1 MKKNQRVLV
10 LGSTGMVGHLLCKY
24 LISNSDFIL
33 FDIARSYKF
42 RDKTNLFDVKNEKD
56 FCEFIKLIK
65 PDYIINCI
73 GVLIR
78 ESNISIENAIYINS
92 YFPHMLKKFA
102 SQINAKL
109 IHISTDCVFSGKKG
123 NYIESDF
130 RDGNGIYAQTKILG
144 EIQDTT
150 NLTLR
155 TSVIGP
161 EIRDSGEGLFGWFM
175 RQEDTISGFEK
186 VIWSGVT
193 TFELAKIVKLSIDN
207 ELTGLHHVTN
217 NSSISKYELLK
228 LFKKY
233 TKKNIEIK
241 PFNGKSLDKSFIDT
255 RLLFGYKI
263 PSYDD
268 MIYEM
273 ISFIKNNKSMYPQY
287 KFLNF
292 DKK

>member
-1 MKKNQRVLV
+1 MKKNYRVLV

-24 LISNSDFIL
+24 LIDNSNFIL
-33 FDIARSYKF
+33 FDIARSFKF
-42 RDKTNLFDVKNEKD
+42 RENTNLFDVKNEKD
-56 FCEFIKLIK
+56 FCEYIKLIK

-78 ESNISIENAIYINS
+78 ESNTSIENAIYINS
-92 YFPHMLKKFA
+92 YFPYMLKKFA
-102 SQINAKL
+102 NQINAKL

-123 NYIESDF
+123 KYIESDL
-130 RDGNGIYAQTKILG
+130 RDGNDTYAQTKILG
-144 EIQDTT
+144 EIQDIT

-161 EIRDSGEGLFGWFM
+161 EIKDSGEGLFGWFM
-175 RQEDTISGFEK
+175 RQEGTISGFDK

-193 TFELAKIVKLSIDN
+193 TLELAKVIKLSIDN
-207 ELTGLHHVTN
+207 ELTGLYHVTN

-241 PFNGKSLDKSFIDT
+241 PFSGKSLDKSLIDT
-255 RLLFGYKI
+255 RLSLGYKI

-268 MIYEM
+268 MISEM
-273 ISFIKNNKSMYPQY
+273 TTFIKDNKSMYPQY
-287 KFLNF
+287 KPLNF
-292 DKK
+292 D

>member
-24 LISNSDFIL
+24 LISDSDFIL

-42 RDKTNLFDVKNEKD
+42 RDKTNIFDVKNEED
-56 FCEFIKLIK
+56 FCEYIKIIK

-78 ESNISIENAIYINS
+78 ESNMSIENAIYINS
-92 YFPHMLKKFA
+92 YFPNMLRKFA
-102 SQINAKL
+102 SQINSKL

-130 RDGNGIYAQTKILG
+130 RDGNGTYAHTKILG

-161 EIRDSGEGLFGWFM
+161 EIKDSGEGLFGWFM
-175 RQEDTISGFEK
+175 RQEGTIFGFKK

-193 TFELAKIVKLSIDN
+193 TLELAKIIKLSIDN
-207 ELTGLHHVTN
+207 KLTGLHHVTN

-228 LFKKY
+228 LFKKH

-241 PFNGKSLDKSFIDT
+241 PSNEKSLDKSLIDT
-255 RLLFGYKI
+255 RLLLGYKI

-268 MIYEM
+268 MISEM
-273 ISFIKNNKSMYPQY
+273 ITFIKTNKSMYSQY
-287 KFLNF
+287 KPLNF

>member
-24 LISNSDFIL
+24 LISDSDFIL

-42 RDKTNLFDVKNEKD
+42 RDKTNLFDVKNEED
-56 FCEFIKLIK
+56 FCEYVKLIK

-78 ESNISIENAIYINS
+78 ESNMSIENAIYINS
-92 YFPHMLKKFA
+92 YFPNMLKKFA
-102 SQINAKL
+102 SQINSKL

-130 RDGNGIYAQTKILG
+130 RDGNGIYAHTKILG

-161 EIRDSGEGLFGWFM
+161 EIKDSGEGLFGWFM
-175 RQEDTISGFEK
+175 RQEGTIFGFKK

-193 TFELAKIVKLSIDN
+193 TLELAKIIKLSIDN
-207 ELTGLHHVTN
+207 KLTGLHHVTN

-228 LFKKY
+228 LFKKH

-241 PFNGKSLDKSFIDT
+241 PSNEKSLDKSLIDT
-255 RLLFGYKI
+255 RLLLGYKI

-268 MIYEM
+268 MISEM
-273 ISFIKNNKSMYPQY
+273 ITFIKTNKSMYSQY
-287 KFLNF
+287 KPLNF

>member
-24 LISNSDFIL
+24 LISDSDFIL

-42 RDKTNLFDVKNEKD
+42 RDKTNLFDVKNEED
-56 FCEFIKLIK
+56 FCEYIKLIK

-78 ESNISIENAIYINS
+78 ESNMSIENAIYINS
-92 YFPHMLKKFA
+92 YFPNMLRKFA
-102 SQINAKL
+102 SQINSKL

-130 RDGNGIYAQTKILG
+130 RDGNGIYAHTKILG

-161 EIRDSGEGLFGWFM
+161 EIKDSGEGLFGWFM
-175 RQEDTISGFEK
+175 RQEGTIFGFKK

-193 TFELAKIVKLSIDN
+193 TLELAKIIKLSIDN
-207 ELTGLHHVTN
+207 KLTGLHHVTN

-228 LFKKY
+228 LFKKH

-241 PFNGKSLDKSFIDT
+241 PSNEKSLDKSLIDT
-255 RLLFGYKI
+255 RLLLGYKI

-268 MIYEM
+268 MISEM
-273 ISFIKNNKSMYPQY
+273 ITFIKTNKSMYSQY
-287 KFLNF
+287 KPLNF

>member
-1 MKKNQRVLV
+1 MKKNYRVLV

-24 LISNSDFIL
+24 LIDNSNFIL
-33 FDIARSYKF
+33 FDIARSFKF

-56 FCEFIKLIK
+56 FCEYIKLIK

-78 ESNISIENAIYINS
+78 ESNTIIENAIYINS
-92 YFPHMLKKFA
+92 YFPYMLKKFA
-102 SQINAKL
+102 NQINAKL

-123 NYIESDF
+123 KYIESDL
-130 RDGNGIYAQTKILG
+130 RDGNDTYAQTKILG

-161 EIRDSGEGLFGWFM
+161 EIKDSGEGLFGWFM
-175 RQEDTISGFEK
+175 RQEGTISGFDK

-193 TFELAKIVKLSIDN
+193 TLELAKVIKLSIDN
-207 ELTGLHHVTN
+207 ELTGLYHVTN

-241 PFNGKSLDKSFIDT
+241 PFSGKSLDKSLIDT
-255 RLLFGYKI
+255 RLSLGYKI

-268 MIYEM
+268 MISEM
-273 ISFIKNNKSMYPQY
+273 TTFIKDNKSMYPQY
-287 KFLNF
+287 KPLNF
-292 DKK
+292 D

>member
-24 LISNSDFIL
+24 LISDSDFIL
-33 FDIARSYKF
+33 FDIARSHKF
-42 RDKTNLFDVKNEKD
+42 RDKTNLFDVKNEED
-56 FCEFIKLIK
+56 FCEYVKLIK

-78 ESNISIENAIYINS
+78 ESNMSIENAIYINS
-92 YFPHMLKKFA
+92 YFPNMLRKFA
-102 SQINAKL
+102 SQINSKL

-130 RDGNGIYAQTKILG
+130 RDGNGIYAHTKILG

-161 EIRDSGEGLFGWFM
+161 EIKDSGEGLFGWFM
-175 RQEDTISGFEK
+175 RQEGTIFGFEK

-193 TFELAKIVKLSIDN
+193 TLELAKIIKLSIDN
-207 ELTGLHHVTN
+207 KLTGLHHVTN

-228 LFKKY
+228 LFKKH

-241 PFNGKSLDKSFIDT
+241 PSNEKSLDKSLIDT
-255 RLLFGYKI
+255 RLLLGYKI
-263 PSYDD
+263 PSYD
-268 MIYEM
+268 EM
-273 ISFIKNNKSMYPQY
+273 ISEMITFIKTNKSMYSQY
-287 KFLNF
+287 KPLNF

>member
-1 MKKNQRVLV
+1 MKKNQRILV

-24 LISNSDFIL
+24 LITNSDFIL

-56 FCEFIKLIK
+56 FYEHIKHIK

-78 ESNISIENAIYINS
+78 ESNTSIENAIYINS
-92 YFPHMLKKFA
+92 YFPHMLKKFT
-102 SQINAKL
+102 SQINSKL

-130 RDGNGIYAQTKILG
+130 KDGTGIYAQTKILG

-175 RQEDTISGFEK
+175 RQEGIISGFEK

-193 TFELAKIVKLSIDN
+193 TLELAKIIKLSIDN

-217 NSSISKYELLK
+217 NSSINKYELLR

-233 TKKNIEIK
+233 TQKNIEIK
-241 PFNGKSLDKSFIDT
+241 PFNGKSLDKSLIDT
-255 RLLFGYKI
+255 RLLLGYKI

-268 MIYEM
+268 MISEM
-273 ISFIKNNKSMYPQY
+273 ITFIKNNKSMYPQY
-287 KFLNF
+287 KSLNF

>member
-10 LGSTGMVGHLLCKY
+10 LGSTGMVGHILCKY
-24 LISNSDFIL
+24 LICNSDFIL
-33 FDIARSYKF
+33 FDISRSYKF

-56 FCEFIKLIK
+56 FCEYIKTIK

-78 ESNISIENAIYINS
+78 ESNISVENAIYINS
-92 YFPHMLKKFA
+92 YFPYMLRKLA
-102 SQINAKL
+102 SQINSKL

-123 NYIESDF
+123 KYIESDF
-130 RDGNGIYAQTKILG
+130 RDGNDIYAQTKILG

-161 EIRDSGEGLFGWFM
+161 EIKDSGEGLFGWFM
-175 RQEDTISGFEK
+175 RQEGTISGFKK

-193 TFELAKIVKLSIDN
+193 TLELAKVIKLSIDN
-207 ELTGLHHVTN
+207 ELTGLYHVTN
-217 NSSISKYELLK
+217 NLSISKYALLK
-228 LFKKY
+228 LFKKH

-241 PFNGKSLDKSFIDT
+241 PFNEKSSDKSLIDT
-255 RLLFGYKI
+255 RFLLGYKI

-268 MIYEM
+268 MISEM
-273 ISFIKNNKSMYPQY
+273 ITFIKNNKSMYPQY
-287 KFLNF
+287 KSLNF
-292 DKK
+292 DK

>member
-1 MKKNQRVLV
+1 MRKNQRVLV

-24 LISNSDFIL
+24 LIDNSNFNL
-33 FDIARSYKF
+33 FDIARSFKF
-42 RDKTNLFDVKNEKD
+42 REKTNLFDVKNEKD
-56 FCEFIKLIK
+56 FCEYMKLIK

-78 ESNISIENAIYINS
+78 ESNTSIENAIYINS
-92 YFPHMLKKFA
+92 YFPHMLRKFA
-102 SQINAKL
+102 SQINSKL

-123 NYIESDF
+123 KYIESDL
-130 RDGNGIYAQTKILG
+130 RDGNDTYAQTKILG

-161 EIRDSGEGLFGWFM
+161 EIRDGGEGLFGWFM
-175 RQEDTISGFEK
+175 SQEGTVSGFEK

-193 TFELAKIVKLSIDN
+193 TLELAKVIKFLINSD
-207 ELTGLHHVTN
+207 LTGLYHITN

-233 TKKNIEIK
+233 TKKNIDIK
-241 PFNGKSLDKSFIDT
+241 PFNEKSLDKSLIDT
-255 RLLFGYKI
+255 RLSLGYQI

-268 MIYEM
+268 MIAEM
-273 ISFIKNNKSMYPQY
+273 ITFIKDNKLIYPQY
-287 KFLNF
+287 KSPNF
-292 DKK
+292 D

>member
-1 MKKNQRVLV
+1 
-10 LGSTGMVGHLLCKY
+10 MVGHLLCKY
-24 LISNSDFIL
+24 LITNSDFIL

-42 RDKTNLFDVKNEKD
+42 REKTNLFDVKNEKD
-56 FCEFIKLIK
+56 FCDHIKYIK

-78 ESNISIENAIYINS
+78 ESNTSIENAIYINS

-102 SQINAKL
+102 SQINSKL

-123 NYIESDF
+123 KYIESDF
-130 RDGNGIYAQTKILG
+130 KDGTGIYAQTKILG

-175 RQEDTISGFEK
+175 RQEGIISGFEK

-193 TFELAKIVKLSIDN
+193 TLELAKIIKLSIDN
-207 ELTGLHHVTN
+207 ELTGLCHVTN
-217 NSSISKYELLK
+217 NSSINKYELLK

-233 TKKNIEIK
+233 TQKNIEIK
-241 PFNGKSLDKSFIDT
+241 PFNGKSLDKSLIDT
-255 RLLFGYKI
+255 RLLLGYKI

-268 MIYEM
+268 MISEM
-273 ISFIKNNKSMYPQY
+273 ITFIKNNKSMYPQY
-287 KFLNF
+287 KSLNF

>member
-1 MKKNQRVLV
+1 MKKNHRVLV

-24 LISNSDFIL
+24 LIDNSNFIL
-33 FDIARSYKF
+33 FDIARSFKF
-42 RDKTNLFDVKNEKD
+42 RDKTNLFDVKNEKN
-56 FCEFIKLIK
+56 FYEYIKLIK

-78 ESNISIENAIYINS
+78 ESNTSIENAIYINS

-102 SQINAKL
+102 SQINSKL

-130 RDGNGIYAQTKILG
+130 RDGNDTYAQTKILG

-161 EIRDSGEGLFGWFM
+161 EIRNSGEGLFGWFM
-175 RQEDTISGFEK
+175 RQEGTIFGFEK

-193 TFELAKIVKLSIDN
+193 TLELAKIIKLSIDN
-207 ELTGLHHVTN
+207 KLTGLYHVTN

-228 LFKKY
+228 LFKKH

-241 PFNGKSLDKSFIDT
+241 LSNEKSLDKSFIDT
-255 RLLFGYKI
+255 RLLLDYKI

-268 MIYEM
+268 MISEM
-273 ISFIKNNKSMYPQY
+273 ITFIKTNKSMYPQY
-287 KFLNF
+287 KSLNF

>member
-10 LGSTGMVGHLLCKY
+10 LGSNGMVGHLLCKY
-24 LISNSDFIL
+24 LISDSDFIL
-33 FDIARSYKF
+33 FDISRSYKF
-42 RDKTNLFDVKNEKD
+42 RDKTNLFDVKNEED
-56 FCEFIKLIK
+56 FCEYIKLIK

-78 ESNISIENAIYINS
+78 ESNMSIENAIYINS
-92 YFPHMLKKFA
+92 YFPNMLRKFA
-102 SQINAKL
+102 SQINSKL

-130 RDGNGIYAQTKILG
+130 RDGNGIYALTKILG
-144 EIQDTT
+144 EIQDAT

-161 EIRDSGEGLFGWFM
+161 EIKDSGEGLFGWFM
-175 RQEDTISGFEK
+175 RQEGTIFGFEK

-193 TFELAKIVKLSIDN
+193 TLELAKIIKLSIDN
-207 ELTGLHHVTN
+207 KLTGLYHVTN

-228 LFKKY
+228 LFKKH

-241 PFNGKSLDKSFIDT
+241 LSNEKSLDKSFIDT
-255 RLLFGYKI
+255 RLLLDYKI

-268 MIYEM
+268 MISEM
-273 ISFIKNNKSMYPQY
+273 ITFIKTNKTMYPQY
-287 KFLNF
+287 KSLNF